1 MEYQLL
7 NTLYFLPKAP
17 VWGQSWQKSPKANRA
32 ELFCSA
38 AAYAHDQVRTAKQ
51 HVKPVHVLGN
61 SAICC
66 FAVSELPFHD
76 QKRMLHFTPNRRFLV
91 LDDFLPVDTVI
102 TGLDIQR

>member
-61 SAICC
+61 ATVCNFPIPEIPLDYEKGVLYLT
-66 FAVSELPFHD
+66 A
-76 QKRMLHFTPNRRFLV
+76 NR
-91 LDDFLPVDTVI
+91 
-102 TGLDIQR
+102 